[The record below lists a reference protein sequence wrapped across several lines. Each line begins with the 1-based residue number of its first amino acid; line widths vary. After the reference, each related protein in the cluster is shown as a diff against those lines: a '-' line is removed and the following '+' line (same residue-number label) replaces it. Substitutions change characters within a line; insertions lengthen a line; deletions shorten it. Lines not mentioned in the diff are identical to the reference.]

1 MKPSINTVEVHPQL
15 SNNGHPL
22 DGVLVGAGSIG
33 SREIIVEL
41 NLVEPPYL
49 WISWNDVSAN
59 VVHVFPGGLGP
70 TILHNGSHHIEIVL
84 TTEMRIETILF
95 FIQRMKFCL
104 LHFAHTAYMPHTYA
118 PCSMVWVGRK
128 KGRKESSA
136 IQCCIQGA
144 KQLSFFFFIK
154 ATNLGCTS
162 FEIRLP
168 IPPQNSNSFHRH
180 HCFHH

>member
-59 VVHVFPGGLGP
+59 VVHVFPGGWGP

-104 LHFAHTAYMPHTYA
+104 LHSCPHCIHASHIRTLQHGLHTCLTHTHPA
-118 PCSMVWVGRK
+118 AWSGWE
-128 KGRKESSA
+128 GRKEGRKALQSSVA
-136 IQCCIQGA
+136 FKEQS
-144 KQLSFFFFIK
+144 SFPFFIYK
-154 ATNLGCTS
+154 S
-162 FEIRLP
+162 DKSWVYEF
-168 IPPQNSNSFHRH
+168 
-180 HCFHH
+180 